1 MLRGDALEHLNIVE
15 YFVHTYED
23 DMDRR
28 YLDTNDDESD
38 SLTDQHRKPGRKRN
52 ERVLYRRNHP
62 RFNQKLC
69 IVRSRGHNQ
78 LPNFI
83 GRFSPVPMIL
93 TYMNFTVPAC
103 YCF

>member
-15 YFVHTYED
+15 YFIHTYED

-38 SLTDQHRKPGRKRN
+38 PLTDQHRKPGCKRN

-62 RFNQKLC
+62 RFNQKLR
-69 IVRSRGHNQ
+69 IVHSCGHSQ

-83 GRFSPVPMIL
+83 GHFSPSPFSQIYRL
-93 TYMNFTVPAC
+93 SP
-103 YCF
+103 